1 MSDYGDRNMLRRTL
15 LCLVSILFVLS
26 AQTGCSRTAGK
37 VDIGGCNLFINCV
50 GEDSPVVVM
59 DSGLNGTSAD
69 WETLLPDLRRITRVC
84 VYDRAGL
91 GASDLNPHPRTSG
104 QMVEE
109 LRALLTNA
117 GIPAPYV
124 LVGWSFGGM
133 NMRLY
138 AARYPDEVA
147 GVVLLDS
154 LHPDRNTRS
163 LALLPPRARG
173 EPASLMELRQWW
185 ATDWGIPR
193 WNPLGVDWKTS
204 AEQVRAAGPLGE
216 IPLVVV
222 TRSPDPAYS
231 DWGLDFPEDV
241 ALTLDQAWQEMQR
254 ELVALSSNGKQ
265 IIAEQSGHCIHCS
278 QPRLVIDAI
287 REVVEETRGRQHPD

>member
-1 MSDYGDRNMLRRTL
+1 
-15 LCLVSILFVLS
+15 
-26 AQTGCSRTAGK
+26 
-37 VDIGGCNLFINCV
+37 
-50 GEDSPVVVM
+50 M

-91 GASDLNPHPRTSG
+91 GASDLSPHPRTSG

-109 LRALLTNA
+109 LRALLANA
-117 GIPAPYV
+117 GVPGPYV

-133 NMRLY
+133 NVRLY

-154 LHPDRNTRS
+154 SHPDRNTRS

-173 EPASLMELRQWW
+173 EPASLTELRHWW

-193 WNPLGVDWKTS
+193 WNPLGVDWQTS
-204 AEQVRAAGPLGE
+204 AEEVRAAGTLGD
-216 IPLVVV
+216 IPLAVV
-222 TRSPDPAYS
+222 TRSPDPAYG
-231 DWGLDFPEDV
+231 DWDPDFPEDV
-241 ALTLDQAWQEMQR
+241 ALELDRAWQEMQR
-254 ELVALSSNGKQ
+254 ELVALSTNGRQ

-278 QPRLVIDAI
+278 QPRLVIHAI
-287 REVVEETRGRQHPD
+287 REVVEEARGPLSIRTGDEK